1 LNLMKLSHAQLQNGI
16 WTAQLTD
23 SPQRP
28 ALDLRIGDQKL
39 QSFDLTELP
48 GGKGNWDLK
57 VELPGSL
64 ISDDTGLLTVI
75 DLASGNV
82 IGMLQISAGQPQPD
96 DLAAEVAR
104 LRQELEVVKEVIRK
118 HLRNGS

>member
-1 LNLMKLSHAQLQNGI
+1 MKLSHAQLQNGI